1 MTDALS
7 DDLKD
12 SVAQAEDLLDSPS
25 TDGPGARERLQSK
38 AREVRD
44 RLNVALSDL
53 GAKAEEQYTRAEASV
68 KQGLEHTESKIKER
82 PFMWGSAGLWG
93 KAAVGRRW
101 PQSVGSW
108 VVVVWVIATR
118 IPRAARAR
126 PGLSA

>member
-82 PFMWGSAGLWG
+82 PFT
-93 KAAVGRRW
+93 AVGIAAG
-101 PQSVGSW
+101 VGLL
-108 VVVVWVIATR
+108 I
-118 IPRAARAR
+118 
-126 PGLSA
+126 GLLINRGR